1 MLSNYPIIEIL
12 PEVSYE
18 IGLGL
23 KSQIITRSAFSVLVS
38 EAALSVVSRRNQ
50 KFDADDA
57 HTNQFGR
64 ARENVDKDDLKMID
78 AAAVTFEKR
87 IRGIVENLLDPEM
100 AWFEQL
106 PEFRKIGTYEKETSF
121 KFGVQEVVK
130 SLVDLL
136 RHYVRGRIASVGTQ
150 PLCRA
155 DRNKAN
161 THRRDEQYLKPY
173 DGDFATFYDNLTEDE
188 RFFTRFYW
196 KMLSEMDWK
205 ASFDTNN
212 ILHSYYSERRAVQN
226 IHLAE
231 TRGIAAATFVQVAK
245 AGDDL
250 NDTMVRDIKIGNA
263 LKPVTTENPFNGFN
277 DIPFFSTAV
286 FLSQVH
292 AYIHRLCE
300 TMLSADPSF
309 YFRDFTDTIVCLTHE
324 EFKYL
329 PLWADENSDFQKI
342 VPVTAGSTSHVES
355 STPPETISPVA
366 FSKDGEITEMSS
378 NISVPLD
385 NGRGDDAGPQDDD
398 ITLFPD
404 EATES
409 KGEGNKKGKE
419 SETDEMEAYYEY
431 MIAFSDDEYD
441 EEFSLNN

>member
-12 PEVSYE
+12 PEVSYK

-23 KSQIITRSAFSVLVS
+23 ESQIITRSAFSVLVS
-38 EAALSVVSRRNQ
+38 EAALSIVSRKNQ
-50 KFDADDA
+50 KFDADNA
-57 HTNQFGR
+57 YTNQFGR
-64 ARENVDKDDLKMID
+64 ARENVDKNDLKMID

-87 IRGIVENLLDPEM
+87 VRGIVENLLDPEM

-106 PEFRKIGTYEKETSF
+106 PEFRKIGTSEKETSF
-121 KFGVQEVVK
+121 NFEVQEVVK
-130 SLVDLL
+130 SLVNLL

-150 PLCRA
+150 PLCQA

-161 THRRDEQYLKPY
+161 AHRRDEQYLKPY

-196 KMLSEMDWK
+196 KKLSEMNWK

-226 IHLAE
+226 IYLAE

-250 NDTMVRDIKIGNA
+250 NDTMVRDIKIGKA
-263 LKPVTTENPFNGFN
+263 LKPVTTETPFNDFN
-277 DIPFFSTAV
+277 DTPFFSTAV

-292 AYIHRLCE
+292 ACIHRLCA

-309 YFRDFTDTIVCLTHE
+309 YFRDFTDTIVCLTNE

-329 PLWADENSDFQKI
+329 PLWAGENSTLQKT
-342 VPVTAGSTSHVES
+342 VPVTAGSTSYAR
-355 STPPETISPVA
+355 TPPETCSPVA
-366 FSKDGEITEMSS
+366 FSKDGQVTEMSS

-385 NGRGDDAGPQDDD
+385 NGRSDDAGPQDDD

-409 KGEGNKKGKE
+409 KGEGEGKGKD
-419 SETDEMEAYYEY
+419 SGTAEMEAYYEY
-431 MIAFSDDEYD
+431 MIAFSDDEND
-441 EEFSLNN
+441 EEFAFLNN